1 MTTGK
6 ITGINGNMITV
17 AFDGAVA
24 QNEVGYALLGEKK
37 LMAEIVRVR
46 GGRCDMQVFESTTD
60 LEVGTM
66 VEFTGE
72 MLAAELGPG
81 MLAQV
86 YDGLQNPLAELAA
99 AAGKISKDAGYFLQR
114 GMYLSGLPRDRK
126 WDFHPT
132 AKVGD
137 RVIAGDALGW
147 VTEGIFDNKTMPGH
161 KIMVPFAFRG
171 TYTVKSVAPAGDYT
185 VTETIAELEPTTNS
199 QQPTTSLAV
208 AMLQRWPVKVPIR
221 CFAERLEPTETLET
235 TVRTIDTFF
244 PVAVGGTYCIPG
256 PFGAGKTVLQQT
268 TAKYAKVDV
277 VISAACGE
285 RAGEV
290 VETLKEFPLITDP
303 RTGQSL
309 MKRTIIVCNTSS
321 MPVASR
327 EASVYTAVTL
337 AEYFRQMGLNVLV
350 LADSTSRWAQAMR
363 ELSGRLEEIPGE
375 EAFPAYLESR
385 IAAFYERAGRVRLND
400 GSIGSV
406 TIGGTVSPA
415 GGNFDEPVTQ
425 ATLKVVGGF
434 HGLSRARSDARRY
447 PAIDPLD
454 SWSHY
459 NSVIEQP
466 RVEKARAVLR
476 RGNEVGQMLKVVG
489 EEGTSLEDFTTYLK
503 AEFLDAVYLQ
513 QNSFRETDASTPV
526 ARQKVMFDV
535 VEAALSADYSFKE
548 KPEVRRFF
556 LDLQQAFIDWNDTPA
571 DDSSFA
577 TRKADLLAKI
587 EKSRVARGV

>member
-1 MTTGK
+1 MSATGK
-6 ITGINGNMITV
+6 IVGVNGNMITV

-24 QNEVGYALLGEKK
+24 QNEVGYAVLGDKK

-46 GGRCDMQVFESTTD
+46 GRRCDMQVFDATTD
-60 LEVGTM
+60 LAVDDT
-66 VEFTGE
+66 VEFSGNL
-72 MLAAELGPG
+72 LAAELGPG
-81 MLAQV
+81 MLTQV
-86 YDGLQNPLAELAA
+86 YDGLQNPLANLAA
-99 AAGKISKDAGYFLQR
+99 EAGKISKDAAFFLQR
-114 GMYLSGLPRDRK
+114 GLYLPGLPRDKK
-126 WDFHPT
+126 WAWHPT
-132 AKVGD
+132 AKPGD
-137 RVIAGDALGW
+137 RVAAGDFLGW
-147 VTEGIFDNKTMPGH
+147 VPEGIFDEKTMPGH
-161 KIMVPFAFRG
+161 KIMVPFALRG
-171 TYTVKSVAPAGDYT
+171 QYVVKSLAPAGDYT
-185 VTETIAELEPTTNS
+185 VTEDVATLAPADGGAEVKV
-199 QQPTTSLAV
+199 Q
-208 AMLQRWPVKVPIR
+208 MMQRWPVKVPIK
-221 CFAERLEPTETLET
+221 CFTERLAPTETLET

-268 TAKYAKVDV
+268 TARYAKIDI

-290 VETLKEFPLITDP
+290 VETLKEFPLLTDP
-303 RTGQSL
+303 RTGKSL
-309 MKRTIIVCNTSS
+309 MERTIIICNTSS

-337 AEYFRQMGLNVLV
+337 AEYYRQMGLNVLV

-385 IAAFYERAGRVRLND
+385 IAAFYERAGRVKLRN
-400 GSIGSV
+400 GGIGSL

-459 NSVIEQP
+459 HSVIKP
-466 RVEKARAVLR
+466 ADRVEKARALLR
-476 RGNEVGQMLKVVG
+476 KGNEVGQMMKVVG
-489 EEGTSLEDFTTYLK
+489 EEGTSLADFTCYLK

-513 QNSFRETDASTPV
+513 QNAFSDSDATTPV
-526 ARQKVMFDV
+526 ERQQIMFGV
-535 VEAALSADYSFKE
+535 VEKALFTEYGFADKDAA
-548 KPEVRRFF
+548 RRFF
-556 LDLQQAFIDWNDTPA
+556 MDLQQTFIDWNDKKMESPE
-571 DDSSFA
+571 FA
-577 TRKADLLAKI
+577 AIQKSLEDKIAAAAAK
-587 EKSRVARGV
+587 

>member
-1 MTTGK
+1 MTTTGK
-6 ITGINGNMITV
+6 IVGVNGNMITV

-24 QNEVGYALLGEKK
+24 QNEVGYAVLGNQK

-46 GGRCDMQVFESTTD
+46 GRRCDMQVFDATAD
-60 LEVGTM
+60 LAVDDT
-66 VEFTGE
+66 VEFSGNL
-72 MLAAELGPG
+72 LAAELGPG
-81 MLAQV
+81 MLTQV
-86 YDGLQNPLAELAA
+86 YDGLQNPLADLAEE
-99 AAGKISKDAGYFLQR
+99 AGKVSADAAFFLQR
-114 GMYLSGLPRDRK
+114 GLYLPGLPRDRK
-126 WDFHPT
+126 WAWHPT
-132 AKVGD
+132 AKPGD
-137 RVIAGDALGW
+137 RVAAGDFLGW
-147 VTEGIFDNKTMPGH
+147 VPEGIFDERTMPGH
-161 KIMVPFAFRG
+161 KIMVPFALRG
-171 TYTVKSVAPAGDYT
+171 LYTVKSVAAAGDYT
-185 VTETIAELEPTTNS
+185 VTDDIATLEPVEGGAEIKV
-199 QQPTTSLAV
+199 QMMQK
-208 AMLQRWPVKVPIR
+208 WPVKVPIK
-221 CFAERLEPTETLET
+221 CFVERLAPTETLET

-268 TAKYAKVDV
+268 TARYAKIDI

-290 VETLKEFPLITDP
+290 VETLKEFPELTDP

-309 MKRTIIVCNTSS
+309 MARTIIICNTSS

-337 AEYFRQMGLNVLV
+337 AEYYRQMGLNVLV

-385 IAAFYERAGRVRLND
+385 IAAFYERAGRVKLRG

-459 NSVIEQP
+459 PSVIKP
-466 RVEKARAVLR
+466 AARVEKARALLR
-476 RGNEVGQMLKVVG
+476 KGNEVGQMMKVVG
-489 EEGTSLEDFTTYLK
+489 EEGTSLLDFTCYLK

-513 QNSFRETDASTPV
+513 QNAFSDSDASTPV
-526 ARQKVMFDV
+526 ERQQIMFGV
-535 VEAALSADYSFKE
+535 VEKALFTDYSFKE
-548 KPEVRRFF
+548 KDAARRFF
-556 LDLQQAFIDWNDTPA
+556 MDLQQTFIDWNDKKMDAPE
-571 DDSSFA
+571 FA
-577 TRKADLLAKI
+577 SVQKSLEDKI
-587 EKSRVARGV
+587 AAAAQ

>member
-1 MTTGK
+1 MAKGK
-6 ITGINGNMITV
+6 IVGVNGNMITV

-24 QNEVGYALLGEKK
+24 QNEVGYAVLGGKR

-46 GGRCDMQVFESTTD
+46 RGRCDMQVFESTTD
-60 LEVGTM
+60 LMVGDEVD
-66 VEFTGE
+66 FTGSL
-72 MLAAELGPG
+72 LAAELGPG
-81 MLAQV
+81 LLAQV
-86 YDGLQNPLAELAA
+86 YDGLENPLAELAKEA
-99 AAGKISKDAGYFLQR
+99 EKISKDAGYFLQR
-114 GMYLSGLPRDRK
+114 GMYLPGLPRDRK
-126 WDFHPT
+126 WTWNPT
-132 AKVGD
+132 AKPGD
-137 RVIAGDALGW
+137 RVTAGNALGW
-147 VTEGIFDNKTMPGH
+147 VPEGIFDNRTMPGH
-161 KIMVPFAFRG
+161 KIMVPFALRG
-171 TYTVKSVAPAGDYT
+171 TYVVKDVVPRGDYT
-185 VTETIAELEPTTNS
+185 VVDDIATLTDS
-199 QQPTTSLAV
+199 DGKDVKVQ
-208 AMLQRWPVKVPIR
+208 MMQRWPVKMPIK
-221 CFAERLEPTETLET
+221 CFAERLAPTETLET

-268 TAKYAKVDV
+268 TARYAKIDV

-290 VETLKEFPLITDP
+290 VEMLKEFPELDDP
-303 RTGQSL
+303 RTGRKL
-309 MKRTIIVCNTSS
+309 MDRTVIICNTSS

-337 AEYFRQMGLNVLV
+337 AEYYRQMGLNVLV

-385 IAAFYERAGRVRLND
+385 IAAFYERAGRVRLKD

-447 PAIDPLD
+447 PAIDPLE
-454 SWSHY
+454 SWSQY
-459 NSVIEQP
+459 NSVIKPAE
-466 RVEKARAVLR
+466 RVERVRLLMRK
-476 RGNEVGQMLKVVG
+476 GSEVGQMMKVVG
-489 EEGTSLEDFTTYLK
+489 EEGTSLADFTDYLK

-513 QNSFRETDASTPV
+513 QNAFSDSDASTPV
-526 ARQKVMFDV
+526 ARQQTMFAV
-535 VEAALSADYSFKE
+535 VEKALFTAYGFTGKDA
-548 KPEVRRFF
+548 VRRFF
-556 LDLQQAFIDWNDTPA
+556 MELQQTFIDWNDTKA
-571 DDSSFA
+571 ETDRFA
-577 TRKADLLAKI
+577 ELQKALYAKI
-587 EKSRVARGV
+587 DAAAAK

>member
-1 MTTGK
+1 MTTTGK
-6 ITGINGNMITV
+6 IVAVNGNMITV
-17 AFDGAVA
+17 SFDGAVA
-24 QNEVGYALLGEKK
+24 QNEVGYAILGDKR

-46 GGRCDMQVFESTTD
+46 GSRCDLQVFDDTTD
-60 LEVGTM
+60 LSVGDK
-66 VEFTGE
+66 VEFSGE
-72 MLAAELGPG
+72 LLAAELGPG

-86 YDGLQNPLAELAA
+86 YDGLQNPLADLAKEA
-99 AAGKISKDAGYFLQR
+99 AKISKDAEFFLQR
-114 GMYLSGLPRDRK
+114 GMYLPGLPRDKK

-137 RVIAGDALGW
+137 RVTAGEVLGW
-147 VTEGIFDNKTMPGH
+147 VTEGIFDNRTMPGH
-161 KIMVPFAFRG
+161 KIMVPFALG
-171 TYTVKSVAPAGDYT
+171 GVYTVKALAPAGDYT
-185 VTETIAELEPTTNS
+185 VTNDIAT
-199 QQPTTSLAV
+199 LADANGREV
-208 AMLQRWPVKVPIR
+208 KVQMMQRWPVKVPIK
-221 CFAERLEPTETLET
+221 CFTERLEPTETLET

-268 TAKYAKVDV
+268 TARYAKVDI

-290 VETLKEFPLITDP
+290 VETLKEFPEIVDP
-303 RTGQSL
+303 KTGQSL
-309 MKRTIIVCNTSS
+309 MKRTIIICNTSS

-385 IAAFYERAGRVRLND
+385 IAAFYERAGRVKLKD
-400 GSIGSV
+400 GNTGSV

-459 NSVIEQP
+459 NSVIEQD
-466 RVEKARAVLR
+466 RVEKARSILR
-476 RGNEVGQMLKVVG
+476 KGNEVGQMMKVVG
-489 EEGTSLEDFTTYLK
+489 EEGTSLADFTTYLK

-513 QNSFRETDASTPV
+513 QNAFSDSDATTPV
-526 ARQKVMFDV
+526 ERQQVMFDI
-535 VEAALSADYSFKE
+535 VEKALLSSYSFAE
-548 KPEVRRFF
+548 KDETRRFF
-556 LDLQQAFIDWNDTPA
+556 MDLQQAFIDWNDKPFGSDEFKTL
-571 DDSSFA
+571 
-577 TRKADLLAKI
+577 KASLEKKI
-587 EKSRVARGV
+587 EEASNVQ

>member
-1 MTTGK
+1 MTTTGK
-6 ITGINGNMITV
+6 IVAVNGNMITV
-17 AFDGAVA
+17 AFEGAVA
-24 QNEVGYALLGEKK
+24 QNEVGYAVLGDKR

-46 GGRCDMQVFESTTD
+46 GSRCDMQVFEATTD
-60 LEVGTM
+60 LMVGDS

-72 MLAAELGPG
+72 LLAAELGPG

-86 YDGLQNPLAELAA
+86 YDGLQNPLPELAA
-99 AAGKISKDAGYFLQR
+99 EAAKISKDAEYFLQR
-114 GMYLSGLPRDRK
+114 GMYLPGLPRDRK

-132 AKVGD
+132 ASVGA
-137 RVIAGDALGW
+137 RVTAGEPLGW
-147 VTEGIFDNKTMPGH
+147 VTEGIFDGKTMPGH
-161 KIMVPFAFRG
+161 KIMVPFALRG
-171 TYTVKSVAPAGDYT
+171 VYTVKSVAPAGDYT
-185 VTETIAELEPTTNS
+185 VTDDIATLTGPDGAEVKV
-199 QQPTTSLAV
+199 Q
-208 AMLQRWPVKVPIR
+208 MMQRWPVKVPIK

-268 TAKYAKVDV
+268 TARYAKVDV

-290 VETLKEFPLITDP
+290 VETLKEFPEIVDP
-303 RTGQSL
+303 KTGKSL
-309 MKRTIIVCNTSS
+309 MNRTIIICNTSS

-385 IAAFYERAGRVRLND
+385 IAAFYERAGRVRLKD
-400 GSIGSV
+400 GAIGSV

-447 PAIDPLD
+447 PAIDPLE

-459 NSVIEQP
+459 NSVIEQD
-466 RVEKARAVLR
+466 RVEKARAILR
-476 RGNEVGQMLKVVG
+476 RGNEVGQMMKVVG

-513 QNSFRETDASTPV
+513 QNAFSETDATTPV
-526 ARQKVMFDV
+526 ERQRVMFDM
-535 VEAALSADYSFKE
+535 VEKVLGASYSFETKDE
-548 KPEVRRFF
+548 TRGFF
-556 LDLQQAFIDWNDTPA
+556 MDLRQTFIDWNDKPFRSEEFNA
-571 DDSSFA
+571 
-577 TRKADLLAKI
+577 L
-587 EKSRVARGV
+587 EKSMSSKVEAAAVSEG